1 MSGPV
6 GFQWQCHML
15 HLPFCMSYSGGS
27 VKHKTWGLAEFT
39 WRARKRIMK
48 TSSKSGMGWRRWMQK
63 SPRGRQLPTS
73 SPHPLLL
80 SLKSS
85 QIPHQFLN
93 TPCAPIQPH
102 PPCLYIFIYIS
113 PWAALHLMML
123 QDPLRGQ
130 LPYDS
135 ISSSI
140 LLFFFASIASRAHHN
155 YDSLS
160 PALRLYVPCLSLLLN
175 DKLLE
180 RRSSTLTIRSVRQ
193 MLNK

>member
-1 MSGPV
+1 MNGPV

-27 VKHKTWGLAEFT
+27 VKHETWGLAEFT
-39 WRARKRIMK
+39 GRARKRITK
-48 TSSKSGMGWRRWMQK
+48 TSSKSGMGWWRWMQK

-102 PPCLYIFIYIS
+102 PPCLYIFIYITLS
-113 PWAALHLMML
+113 CLAFNDASRPTQGAT
-123 QDPLRGQ
+123 PLWQYLKFNFTFLLCFHSITCTSQ
-130 LPYDS
+130 LWFS
-135 ISSSI
+135 LSSSEI
-140 LLFFFASIASRAHHN
+140 MCSMPVSFVKWQAPWEKA
-155 YDSLS
+155 
-160 PALRLYVPCLSLLLN
+160 
-175 DKLLE
+175 
-180 RRSSTLTIRSVRQ
+180 
-193 MLNK
+193 